1 LDSERVFMTQLLQ
14 KYIKSDD
21 ESQLFNEVKDDTTDD
36 ETIVW

>member
-1 LDSERVFMTQLLQ
+1 MTQLLQ

-21 ESQLFNEVKDDTTDD
+21 ESQLFNEVKDDEATDD

>member
-1 LDSERVFMTQLLQ
+1 MTQLLQ

-21 ESQLFNEVKDDTTDD
+21 ESQLFNEVKDDAADD

>member
-1 LDSERVFMTQLLQ
+1 MTQLLQ

-21 ESQLFNEVKDDTTDD
+21 ESQLFNEVKDDETTDD

>member
-1 LDSERVFMTQLLQ
+1 MTQLLQ

-21 ESQLFNEVKDDTTDD
+21 ESQLFNEVKDDVTDD

>member
-1 LDSERVFMTQLLQ
+1 MTQLLQ

-21 ESQLFNEVKDDTTDD
+21 ESQLFNEVKDDEVTDD

>member
-1 LDSERVFMTQLLQ
+1 MTQLLQ

-21 ESQLFNEVKDDTTDD
+21 ESKLFNEVKDDEATDD

>member
-1 LDSERVFMTQLLQ
+1 MTQLLQ

-21 ESQLFNEVKDDTTDD
+21 ESKLFNEVKDDEVTDD